1 MNYLINN
8 FFILFFFLSV
18 LISDCD
24 QQFFKDINNNLSG
37 KYLHLT
43 FNNIFSESID
53 SISGNSINVIIN
65 KDAKEFVV
73 DFNNSV
79 LILSNHKSMN
89 YFKNTN
95 QLYID
100 HMDSLLIKKIYNFI
114 DFNFADLLI
123 IDNQYIY
130 SNEDFDY
137 TLLIDLNEGC
147 NAIDLIKFSSKN
159 FIFSSQEV
167 HFKFE
172 ENYKNM
178 DYFKILDL
186 PSDYFE
192 FDLR

>member
-1 MNYLINN
+1 
-8 FFILFFFLSV
+8 
-18 LISDCD
+18 
-24 QQFFKDINNNLSG
+24 
-37 KYLHLT
+37 
-43 FNNIFSESID
+43 
-53 SISGNSINVIIN
+53 
-65 KDAKEFVV
+65 
-73 DFNNSV
+73 
-79 LILSNHKSMN
+79 
-89 YFKNTN
+89 
-95 QLYID
+95 
-100 HMDSLLIKKIYNFI
+100 MDSLLIEKIYNFI
-114 DFNFADLLI
+114 DFNFTDSLI

-137 TLLIDLNEGC
+137 TLLIDLNEEC

>member
-1 MNYLINN
+1 
-8 FFILFFFLSV
+8 
-18 LISDCD
+18 
-24 QQFFKDINNNLSG
+24 
-37 KYLHLT
+37 
-43 FNNIFSESID
+43 
-53 SISGNSINVIIN
+53 
-65 KDAKEFVV
+65 
-73 DFNNSV
+73 
-79 LILSNHKSMN
+79 
-89 YFKNTN
+89 
-95 QLYID
+95 
-100 HMDSLLIKKIYNFI
+100 MDSLLIKKIYNFI
-114 DFNFADLLI
+114 DFNFVNSLI

-137 TLLIDLNEGC
+137 TLLIDLNERC

-167 HFKFE
+167 QFKFE

>member
-1 MNYLINN
+1 MNYLTNN

-18 LISDCD
+18 LISDCG

-43 FNNIFSESID
+43 FKNIFSESID
-53 SISGNSINVIIN
+53 SISGDSINIIIN

-114 DFNFADLLI
+114 DFNFADSLI

-130 SNEDFDY
+130 SNKDFDY
-137 TLLIDLNEGC
+137 TLLIDLNQGC

-167 HFKFE
+167 DFKFE